1 MDVEPVLLETA
12 VSVDGQRRWHLLQ
25 RADGFVIYDEDTF
38 NIEDLGE
45 FDGGVLEYWSPTH
58 FSGLF
63 DTVSEARADALG
75 TLPWL
80 KEALA
85 SG

>member
-1 MDVEPVLLETA
+1 MDDDPVLLETA
-12 VSVDGQRRWHLLQ
+12 VSVDGKRRWHLLQ
-25 RADGFVIYDEDTF
+25 RANGFAIYNEDTF
-38 NIEDLGE
+38 YIEDLSE

-63 DTVSEARADALG
+63 DTVAEARKDALG

-80 KEALA
+80 KEALV
-85 SG
+85 